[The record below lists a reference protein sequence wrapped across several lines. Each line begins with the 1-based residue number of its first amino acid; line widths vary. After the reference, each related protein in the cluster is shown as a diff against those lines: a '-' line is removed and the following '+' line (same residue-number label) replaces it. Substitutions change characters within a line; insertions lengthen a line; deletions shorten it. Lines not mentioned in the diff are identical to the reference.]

1 MNTRKLIAYSLLL
14 SASTLLLLASCDS
27 GTETEL
33 TAGRDMPLPEGR
45 YPLRFTAT
53 QEGNAVQTRLTEDAN
68 DPKKTLWTAGTDKI
82 GVSIGEDGAA
92 GEYTVTAT
100 DGSAMTAEQEV
111 YWQDR
116 NAAYIHGWFPATTD
130 ALPKTADDSSIDLS
144 DQSSGKGGYLRFD
157 FMKAKTTQQYQYNS
171 EEAISLPF
179 EHQMAKMNITLTS
192 SNDFDLNNAKVEIYG
207 YTSCTFDKG
216 TVTAGAE
223 KGYITACCTDNGK
236 HVYRAMVAPIEEG
249 DFNNEDFIK
258 VTLKDKAK
266 PYYCKTGRKLEANK
280 LYSYTVDAFGISPT
294 DAEALRD
301 IKGVKTIKG
310 DGTVTNNRIF
320 VTDDATVTLDNV
332 NIKTT
337 ITGVD
342 AAVIRVREGKQLT
355 LIVKGNSNNLETEY
369 GGGIVLEKNASIK
382 IEGDGANS
390 SKLVVKAGKF
400 QIVGYRY
407 NSIVGIGA
415 ARDATCG
422 NIEIKNVALEVSGS
436 EDGKCAAIGTNENS
450 ICGDITITDANVTAT
465 GGKETTAIGAN
476 KNSSCG
482 NITINNNAT
491 VTATGG
497 KDAAAIGTGAGTK
510 TCGDITITN
519 ATVTATSGENA
530 AAIGTR
536 EGTCG
541 DITINSNATVIA
553 TGGKDAAAI
562 GTGAGSTVCGDIT
575 ITNATV
581 TATGGENAAAIGMG
595 FAWTEGA
602 TEKVGNIT
610 ISNSTINATVTGSS
624 NYGACIGLCYS
635 CNAAIY
641 NCGTITITDVD
652 ETTFLSNLKYKKVG
666 SSDTQN
672 FGYKIG
678 KGYSPGGIVTFNGG
692 TFLGTPFTDGYS
704 SLTASDESTE

>member
-223 KGYITACCTDNGK
+223 KGYITACCTDNDK
-236 HVYRAMVAPIEEG
+236 HVYRAMVAPIEQSALDG
-249 DFNNEDFIK
+249 NFIK
-258 VTLKDKAK
+258 VTLKNGKS
-266 PYYCKTGRKLEANK
+266 YNYKTGRKLEANR
-280 LYSYTVDAFGISPT
+280 LYSYTVDVFGISPT

-310 DGTVTNNRIF
+310 DGTETNNRII

-337 ITGVD
+337 LSGVLD

-355 LIVKGNSNNLETEY
+355 LIVKGNSNNLETAEY

-382 IEGDGANS
+382 IEGDGANN

-400 QIVGYRY
+400 QIVGNRY
-407 NSIVGIGA
+407 NSTVGIGA
-415 ARDATCG
+415 ACDATCG
-422 NIEIKNVALEVSGS
+422 NIEIKDVALEVSGS
-436 EDGKCAAIGTNENS
+436 EDGRGAAIGTNEIS
-450 ICGDITITDANVTAT
+450 
-465 GGKETTAIGAN
+465 
-476 KNSSCG
+476 
-482 NITINNNAT
+482 
-491 VTATGG
+491 
-497 KDAAAIGTGAGTK
+497 

-553 TGGKDAAAI
+553 TGGKEAAAI
-562 GTGAGSTVCGDIT
+562 GTGAGSNTCGNIT

-595 FAWTEGA
+595 YAWTEGA

-610 ISNSTINATVTGSS
+610 ISNSTIHATVTGSS
-624 NYGACIGLCYS
+624 NFGACIGLCPARL
-635 CNAAIY
+635 AAIY

>member
-1 MNTRKLIAYSLLL
+1 MLIYLLNRMNTRKLIAYSLLL

-92 GEYTVTAT
+92 GEYTVAAT

-116 NAAYIHGWFPATTD
+116 NEAYIHGWFPATTD

-223 KGYITACCTDNGK
+223 KGYITACCTDNDN

-258 VTLKDKAK
+258 VTLKNGKS
-266 PYYCKTGRKLEANK
+266 YNYKTGRKLEANK

-332 NIKTT
+332 NIRTT
-337 ITGVD
+337 LSGSAD

-369 GGGIVLEKNASIK
+369 GGGITLENGASIK

-390 SKLVVKAGKF
+390 SKLVVKAGKLQNVNHPF
-400 QIVGYRY
+400 VAIY
-407 NSIVGIGA
+407 NSTVGIGA
-415 ARDATCG
+415 ARNATCG
-422 NIEIKNVALEVSGS
+422 NIEIKDVALEVSGS
-436 EDGKCAAIGTNENS
+436 EDGRGAAIGANES
-450 ICGDITITDANVTAT
+450 STCGAITITDANVTAT
-465 GGKETTAIGAN
+465 GGKETTAIGSNA
-476 KNSSCG
+476 SSTCG
-482 NITINNNAT
+482 NITINSNATVTATGGGGAAAIGTGGGTNTCGDITINGNAT

-497 KDAAAIGTGAGTK
+497 KDAAAIGTGSGTSN
-510 TCGDITITN
+510 CGNITIT
-519 ATVTATSGENA
+519 
-530 AAIGTR
+530 
-536 EGTCG
+536 
-541 DITINSNATVIA
+541 
-553 TGGKDAAAI
+553 DAQ
-562 GTGAGSTVCGDIT
+562 
-575 ITNATV
+575 V

-595 FAWTEGA
+595 YTYSEGA

-610 ISNSTINATVTGSS
+610 ISNSTIHATVTGSS
-624 NYGACIGLCYS
+624 AFGACIGLCVSSGGGKYV
-635 CNAAIY
+635 
-641 NCGTITITDVD
+641 CGTITISNVN
-652 ETTFLSNLKYKKVG
+652 ETTFLSNLKYKKLEEKTNP
-666 SSDTQN
+666 S

-678 KGYSPGGIVTFNGG
+678 RGGTYNNNSGITFSGG